1 MLIGYI
7 PGKEDIDAYV
17 NKLKQEGKEQLK
29 QVEASASKILQEVE
43 KARKE
48 GKGQA
53 DAFLKGLKQGA
64 SYRPQSYGQ
73 EADTPAA
80 APADVD
86 SLVQQLKEAAKKA
99 G

>member
-17 NKLKQEGKEQLK
+17 NKLKAEGKEQLK

-43 KARKE
+43 KARKD

-53 DAFLKGLKQGA
+53 DAFLKGLKQGKSNVLA
-64 SYRPQSYGQ
+64 IPK
-73 EADTPAA
+73 T
-80 APADVD
+80 
-86 SLVQQLKEAAKKA
+86 
-99 G
+99 